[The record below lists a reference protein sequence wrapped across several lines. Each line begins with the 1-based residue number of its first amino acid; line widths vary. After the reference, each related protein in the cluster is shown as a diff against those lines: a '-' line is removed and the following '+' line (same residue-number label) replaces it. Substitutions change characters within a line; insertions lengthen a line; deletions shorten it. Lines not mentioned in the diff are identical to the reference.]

1 MLLTVE
7 ESIRLVLLYSHL
19 ILCALAIAQVLKA
32 DLDIVTGMFTRE
44 GLRAMAHQVSMVLTL
59 LWLTGLAIIYLDT
72 GFDPA
77 ILAERPKLL
86 LKLMCV
92 VVLTANGMVLHRIS
106 FPVLTKA
113 GPLSTWES
121 MFLASTGA
129 LSTSHW
135 LMAAFIGIARPLGRI
150 PIESLAMFYGVIC
163 LATLLV
169 SLMCSPTIRRRLMD
183 WQLAQ
188 ALRQL

>member
-1 MLLTVE
+1 
-7 ESIRLVLLYSHL
+7 
-19 ILCALAIAQVLKA
+19 
-32 DLDIVTGMFTRE
+32 
-44 GLRAMAHQVSMVLTL
+44 MAHQISVVLTL
-59 LWLTGLAIIYLDT
+59 LWVTGLAIIYLDT

-77 ILAERPKLL
+77 ILAEKPKLL

-92 VVLTANGMVLHRIS
+92 VVLTANGMVLHHIS
-106 FPVLTKA
+106 FPVLIKA

-121 MFLASTGA
+121 IFLACTGA

-150 PIESLAMFYGVIC
+150 PIESLATFYGAIC

-169 SLMCSPTIRRRLMD
+169 SLMCSATIRRRLLD
-183 WQLAQ
+183 WQLSQ

>member
-1 MLLTVE
+1 MLLTFE
-7 ESIRLVLLYSHL
+7 ESIRLILLYSHL
-19 ILCALAIAQVLKA
+19 ILCALALAHVLKA
-32 DLDIVTGMFTRE
+32 DLDIVTGKFTRE
-44 GLRAMAHQVSMVLTL
+44 GLRWV
-59 LWLTGLAIIYLDT
+59 TGLAIIYLDT

-77 ILAERPKLL
+77 ILAEKPKLL

-92 VVLTANGMVLHRIS
+92 VVLTANGMVLHHIS
-106 FPVLTKA
+106 FPVLIKA

-121 MFLASTGA
+121 IFLACTGA

-150 PIESLAMFYGVIC
+150 PIESLATFYGAIC

-169 SLMCSPTIRRRLMD
+169 SLMCSATIRRRLLD
-183 WQLAQ
+183 WQLSQ